1 MRPNICKCIRYID
14 LNDKTLLENTLG
26 TLKKRNT
33 PRRWCAT
40 RSEVAL
46 RVWRPAACLQAA
58 QLAPKIYY
66 NRPRSGPTE
75 GQRQYGNGLF
85 YSNATFETLFSLF
98 GGQFTGE
105 VTFIKAFFFRLC
117 CGLFVF
123 WLVESS
129 HLQRHKLKDPT
140 YLDCSINAMIMFR
153 TGGHCWSPHWFILVT
168 ASKY

>member
-1 MRPNICKCIRYID
+1 MQIRTAYAAARLPRSRRDATTLEINTLSIDKTLVMRPNICKCIRYID

-98 GGQFTGE
+98 GGQFTDE
-105 VTFIKAFFFRLC
+105 VTFIKLFFSDY
-117 CGLFVF
+117 V
-123 WLVESS
+123 VVYSS
-129 HLQRHKLKDPT
+129 SDWSRALI
-140 YLDCSINAMIMFR
+140 CNGIN
-153 TGGHCWSPHWFILVT
+153 
-168 ASKY
+168 

>member
-1 MRPNICKCIRYID
+1 MAARLPRSRRDATTLEINTRSIDKTLVMRPNICKCIRYID

-85 YSNATFETLFSLF
+85 YSNATFET
-98 GGQFTGE
+98 
-105 VTFIKAFFFRLC
+105 VFFFRLC

-129 HLQRHKLKDPT
+129 HLQRHKLKDPMVIGRRSFLSLCLACT
-140 YLDCSINAMIMFR
+140 
-153 TGGHCWSPHWFILVT
+153 
-168 ASKY
+168 

>member
-1 MRPNICKCIRYID
+1 MAARLPRSRRDATTLEINTRSIDKTLVMRPNICKCIRYID

-98 GGQFTGE
+98 GGQFTDE
-105 VTFIKAFFFRLC
+105 VTFIKLFFSDY
-117 CGLFVF
+117 V
-123 WLVESS
+123 VVYSS
-129 HLQRHKLKDPT
+129 SDWWRAR
-140 YLDCSINAMIMFR
+140 SF
-153 TGGHCWSPHWFILVT
+153 
-168 ASKY
+168 